1 MSRRPAKQPDFHRVG
16 KGRPPLRTRW
26 KRGQSGNPRGRPKGR
41 RSIGKVLHDVTEQ
54 KVTVTE
60 NGKTRRMSA
69 FEVMMRQL
77 AKDAMQKDQGALK
90 LFVSM
95 MDRYYS
101 DLTESAVTPER
112 EEVLAEDREI
122 LARYLGTPSASEV
135 IEGSQTRR

>member
-1 MSRRPAKQPDFHRVG
+1 M
-16 KGRPPLRTRW
+16 
-26 KRGQSGNPRGRPKGR
+26 
-41 RSIGKVLHDVTEQ
+41 TEQ

-122 LARYLGTPSASEV
+122 LARYLGTPSASESSKAAKP
-135 IEGSQTRR
+135 EDDEKEKP